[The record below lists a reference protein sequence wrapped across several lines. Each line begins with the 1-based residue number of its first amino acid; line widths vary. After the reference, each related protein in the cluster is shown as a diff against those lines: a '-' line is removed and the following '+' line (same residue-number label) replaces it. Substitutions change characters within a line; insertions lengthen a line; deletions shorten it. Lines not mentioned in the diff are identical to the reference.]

1 MPQFFE
7 CSFCQRLYSQHSLI
21 IHQKNC
27 LEQKKSEENVVK
39 KPKRS
44 KSSKRKREDVILPE
58 RPRTRSLSRSSI
70 DTGQFRICYVC
81 GTQFDVDSIEQ
92 HTIKCFQEWS
102 DMAIPLSERF
112 FINEPKQLNIPSI
125 DGTINTFYENQR
137 SVKSSRNCQIVRC
150 RKCNARIAIH
160 LAQSHQCTQYEPTI
174 EFYF

>member
-70 DTGQFRICYVC
+70 DT
-81 GTQFDVDSIEQ
+81 
-92 HTIKCFQEWS
+92 EWS